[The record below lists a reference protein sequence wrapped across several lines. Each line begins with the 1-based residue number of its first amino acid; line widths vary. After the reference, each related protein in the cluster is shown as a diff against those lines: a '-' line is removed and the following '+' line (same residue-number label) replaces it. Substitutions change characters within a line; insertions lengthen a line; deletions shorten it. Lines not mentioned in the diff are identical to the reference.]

1 MNNNQF
7 NQNNNQGVFNQNP
20 NNNQNYN
27 QQQMMQNMQSNYNNN
42 QQMNNNQYNQNNGQ
56 FNNFQNENRNE
67 TKKSQNSVSPILTI
81 IIFIITAIAVYV
93 VFTGK
98 INFDFL
104 NNNSNDNINNS
115 DNTTNNNITDNN
127 TNNSANNNSNDST
140 NSDNYN
146 FSVIQLGELKVS
158 IPTNYLKEYSSTSQY
173 RIYMSSDSVCSISI
187 IATSSTTHSNTN
199 AMIDSML
206 SGAASSSNGKL
217 GSYKIIS
224 KNINNE
230 SWSYTTTTLT
240 ASGYN
245 ISEYVSGILK
255 NNNYYAIQYQNMNND
270 KTCENFRQSI
280 EKTIKF
286 N

>member
-7 NQNNNQGVFNQNP
+7 NQNNNQGEFNQNS

-27 QQQMMQNMQSNYNNN
+27 QQPMMQNMQSNYNSN
-42 QQMNNNQYNQNNGQ
+42 QQMNNNQYNQNNGFQ
-56 FNNFQNENRNE
+56 SGNNNKFASDE
-67 TKKSQNSVSPILTI
+67 TKNDKNSVSPVITI
-81 IIFIITAIAVYV
+81 VLGIIAFAVAYI
-93 VFTGK
+93 VFSGK
-98 INFDFL
+98 IDFNFL
-104 NNNSNDNINNS
+104 NNNSNNDNANSNISDTTNSNNNNS
-115 DNTTNNNITDNN
+115 TNNGNSS
-127 TNNSANNNSNDST
+127 TNNS
-140 NSDNYN
+140 NYN
-146 FSVIQLGELKVS
+146 LSAIQLGELKVS

-173 RIYMSSDSVCSISI
+173 RIYMSSDSVCSLSI
-187 IATSSTTHSNTN
+187 ITTSSATHSNTK

-217 GSYKIIS
+217 GNYNITS

-245 ISEYVSGILK
+245 ISEYVYGILK
-255 NNNYYAIQYQNMNND
+255 NNNYYAIQYQNTSND
-270 KTCENFRQSI
+270 KTCESYRQSI
-280 EKTIKF
+280 ENTIKF